1 MRAEDEDALDVAGA
15 AGAGYER
22 NHARKIRRV
31 FLLQES
37 KRGGQVG
44 HKLFAARDD
53 DVMRW
58 QNGQRASAGAA
69 AGHHHAAGLGDER
82 VAFGDARVAL
92 LHFLNVVAPVGERH
106 RQAERFAGEVGQ
118 FAAMTGDALPF
129 LRVTQFDERGF
140 QFIAAGEQLKIR
152 FQVGGVFGEQI
163 KLFRHA

>member
-1 MRAEDEDALDVAGA
+1 MPKIALLSECFSKTKNRQFFRPMRAEDEDALDVAGA

-69 AGHHHAAGLGDER
+69 AGHHRSEER
-82 VAFGDARVAL
+82 R
-92 LHFLNVVAPVGERH
+92 
-106 RQAERFAGEVGQ
+106 
-118 FAAMTGDALPF
+118 
-129 LRVTQFDERGF
+129 
-140 QFIAAGEQLKIR
+140 
-152 FQVGGVFGEQI
+152 
-163 KLFRHA
+163 